1 MKYISGKILFRV
13 IFDTNEIFFMM
24 ITASYKRKC
33 IVSSACLPIA
43 LCMVLFLGGVSF
55 GSKGKSKVQT
65 PSVTSQAPPTS
76 VEMGSNLKFLS
87 LSLKDSIVYA
97 LRNNFDIEIS
107 KLNSNMKDYE
117 ITVQKAKYDPTMK
130 LEGKIEND
138 DVPIN
143 SKLVGGLETS
153 SISPFIEQGKTADAV
168 IQSMI
173 PTGATLSLEY
183 NIFRDFVDPNPF
195 RLLNPAYENYVEA
208 KITQP
213 LLKGAGWF
221 YNRSLI
227 YIARNN
233 KKISLAQFKS
243 KAIEVSN
250 SVQEAYW
257 NLVKAIED
265 LKVANKSKERA
276 EDLLKKNRIQ
286 VEIGTLAP
294 IEIIDAESGV
304 ASRVEAIISAENAIK
319 DKEDELKK
327 IMNFADTDIISD
339 AAVIPTNK
347 PDFIPKKV
355 ELKETLKVAMGKRPE
370 LLELQLKTENA
381 DMQTRRRKN
390 ELYPALDFTAGMRYT
405 GLGEDIEDVSDST
418 FSEEFQGEFFTLALE
433 IPLGNR
439 SARSKYNRSKLKKQQ
454 ASLNVKRKELDI
466 VVEVRGAVRQVM
478 TNIERV
484 NATRKARELAQ
495 KRLEVEGKKFSV
507 GRSTSLEILRAQ
519 EDLATAEGNEAK
531 AIIDYEISLGS
542 LEKAKGTILD
552 TYDIKLEEEEEKK
565 T

>member
-1 MKYISGKILFRV
+1 MA
-13 IFDTNEIFFMM
+13 N
-24 ITASYKRKC
+24 
-33 IVSSACLPIA
+33 LPIA
-43 LCMVLFLGGVSF
+43 LCMVLYLGSVSF
-55 GSKGKSKVQT
+55 GSESNPAVQKL
-65 PSVTSQAPPTS
+65 SATSQTPPTS
-76 VEMGSNLKFLS
+76 IEMGSNLKFLS
-87 LSLKDSIVYA
+87 LSLKDSVVHA

-117 ITVQKAKYDPTMK
+117 ITVQKAKYDPTLK
-130 LEGKIEND
+130 LEGNIENNET
-138 DVPIN
+138 PIS

-173 PTGATLSLEY
+173 PTGATVSLEY
-183 NIFRDFVDPNPF
+183 NIFRDFVNPSPF
-195 RLLNPAYENYVEA
+195 SLLNPAYENYIEA

-227 YIARNN
+227 SIARNN
-233 KKISLAQFKS
+233 KKISFAQFKS

-265 LKVANKSKERA
+265 LKVAIKSKERA
-276 EDLLKKNRIQ
+276 EDLLRKNKIQ
-286 VEIGTLAP
+286 VETGTLAP
-294 IEIIDAESGV
+294 IEIIDAEAGV
-304 ASRVEAIISAENAIK
+304 ASRVEAIISAENAVK

-327 IMNFADTDIISD
+327 IMNFADNDIVSD
-339 AAVIPTNK
+339 AAVIPTDK
-347 PDFIPKKV
+347 PDFEPKRV
-355 ELKETLKVAMGKRPE
+355 ELKETIRIAMGKRPE
-370 LLELQLKTENA
+370 LQALQLKTENA

-390 ELYPALDFTAGMRYT
+390 ELYPALDFTAGIRYS
-405 GLGEDIEDVSDST
+405 GLGEDMEDVSDST

-439 SARSKYNRSKLKKQQ
+439 SARSKYNKSKLKKQQ
-454 ASLNVKRKELDI
+454 ASLNVKKKELDI
-466 VVEVRGAVRQVM
+466 VVEVRKSVRQVL
-478 TNIERV
+478 TNSERV

-495 KRLEVEGKKFSV
+495 KRLEVEGKKYSV

-531 AIIDYEISLGS
+531 AIIDYEISLGN
-542 LEKAKGTILD
+542 LEKDKGTILD
-552 TYDIKLEEEEEKK
+552 AYDIKLEEEETK

>member
-1 MKYISGKILFRV
+1 M
-13 IFDTNEIFFMM
+13 T
-24 ITASYKRKC
+24 ITTSYKKKS
-33 IVSSACLPIA
+33 IVGSACLPIA
-43 LCMVLFLGGVSF
+43 LCMVLYMGNVSF
-55 GSKGKSKVQT
+55 GGEGKPKAQKPSAISQT
-65 PSVTSQAPPTS
+65 PSAGI
-76 VEMGSNLKFLS
+76 EMGSNLKFLS
-87 LSLKDSIVYA
+87 LSLKDSIVHA

-117 ITVQKAKYDPTMK
+117 ITVQKAKYDPTLK

-138 DVPIN
+138 ETPIN
-143 SKLVGGLETS
+143 SKLVGGLETT
-153 SISPFIEQGKTADAV
+153 SISPYVEQGKTADAV

-183 NIFRDFVDPNPF
+183 NIFRDFVNPNAF

-233 KKISLAQFKS
+233 KKISFAKFKS
-243 KAIEVSN
+243 KAIEVSD

-265 LKVANKSKERA
+265 LKVAKKSKERA
-276 EDLLKKNRIQ
+276 EDLLRKNKIQ
-286 VEIGTLAP
+286 VETGTLAP
-294 IEIIDAESGV
+294 IEIIDAEAGV
-304 ASRVEAIISAENAIK
+304 ASRVEAIISAENAVK

-327 IMNFADTDIISD
+327 IMNFADNDIISD
-339 AAVIPTNK
+339 AAVVPTDK
-347 PDFIPKKV
+347 PSFEPKRV
-355 ELKETLKVAMGKRPE
+355 ELKETLKIAMGRRPE
-370 LLELQLKTENA
+370 LQELQLKTENA
-381 DMQTRRRKN
+381 NMQTRRRKN
-390 ELYPALDFTAGMRYT
+390 ELYPALDFTGGVRYT
-405 GLGEDIEDVSDST
+405 GLGDEVSDANDST

-439 SARSKYNRSKLKKQQ
+439 SARSKYNKSKLKKQQ
-454 ASLNVKRKELDI
+454 ASLNVKKKELDI
-466 VVEVRGAVRQVM
+466 VVEVRESVRQVM

-495 KRLEVEGKKFSV
+495 KRLEVEEKKYSV

-531 AIIDYEISLGS
+531 AIIDYEISLGN

-552 TYDIKLEEEEEKK
+552 AYDIKLEEEETK

>member
-1 MKYISGKILFRV
+1 
-13 IFDTNEIFFMM
+13 M
-24 ITASYKRKC
+24 ITASYKRNC
-33 IVSSACLPIA
+33 IVSRACLPIA
-43 LCMVLFLGGVSF
+43 LCMVLYLGSVSF
-55 GSKGKSKVQT
+55 GGEGKPKVQT
-65 PSVTSQAPPTS
+65 PSAISQTPPARI
-76 VEMGSNLKFLS
+76 EMGSNLKFLS
-87 LSLKDSIVYA
+87 LSLKDGIVYA
-97 LRNNFDIEIS
+97 LRNNFDISIS
-107 KLNSNMKDYE
+107 KLNSNIKDYE
-117 ITVQKAKYDPTMK
+117 ITVQKAKYDPTLK
-130 LEGKIEND
+130 LEGNIEND
-138 DVPIN
+138 ETPIN

-153 SISPFIEQGKTADAV
+153 SISPFVEQGKTADAV

-173 PTGATLSLEY
+173 PTGATVSLEY
-183 NIFRDFVDPNPF
+183 NLFRDYVNPNAF
-195 RLLNPAYENYVEA
+195 RLLNPAYENYIEA
-208 KITQP
+208 KIKQP

-227 YIARNN
+227 SIARND

-243 KAIEVSN
+243 KALEVSN
-250 SVQEAYW
+250 AVQEAYW

-265 LKVANKSKERA
+265 LKVAKKSKERA
-276 EDLLKKNRIQ
+276 EDLLKKNKIQ
-286 VEIGTLAP
+286 VETGTLAP
-294 IEIIDAESGV
+294 IEIIDAEAGV
-304 ASRVEAIISAENAIK
+304 ASRVEAIISAENAVK

-327 IMNFADTDIISD
+327 IMNFADNDIISD
-339 AAVIPTNK
+339 AAVVPTDK

-355 ELKETLKVAMGKRPE
+355 ELKESLKVAMGKRPE
-370 LLELQLKTENA
+370 LQELQLKTENA
-381 DMQTRRRKN
+381 DMQRKRRKN

-405 GLGEDIEDVSDST
+405 GLGEDVEDVNDST
-418 FSEEFQGEFFTLALE
+418 FSEEFQGEFFTLELE

-439 SARSKYNRSKLKKQQ
+439 SARSEYNKSKLEKQQ

-466 VVEVRGAVRQVM
+466 VVEVRQTVRQVM

-531 AIIDYEISLGS
+531 AIIDYEISLGN

-552 TYDIKLEEEEEKK
+552 AYDIKLEEEEKK

>member
-1 MKYISGKILFRV
+1 M
-13 IFDTNEIFFMM
+13 T

-33 IVSSACLPIA
+33 IVSRAYLPIA
-43 LCMVLFLGGVSF
+43 LCMVLYLGSVSF
-55 GSKGKSKVQT
+55 GGEGKPKVQT
-65 PSVTSQAPPTS
+65 PSATSHTPPAS
-76 VEMGSNLKFLS
+76 IEMGSNLKFLS
-87 LSLKDSIVYA
+87 LSLKDGIVYA

-130 LEGKIEND
+130 LEGNIEND
-138 DVPIN
+138 ETPIN
-143 SKLVGGLETS
+143 SRLVGGLGVT
-153 SISPFIEQGKTADAV
+153 SISPFVEQGKTADAV

-173 PTGATLSLEY
+173 PTGATVSLEY
-183 NIFRDFVDPNPF
+183 NLFRDYVNPNAF
-195 RLLNPAYENYVEA
+195 RLLNPAYENYIEA
-208 KITQP
+208 KIKQP

-227 YIARNN
+227 SIARND

-243 KAIEVSN
+243 KALEVSN
-250 SVQEAYW
+250 AVQEAYW

-265 LKVANKSKERA
+265 LKVAKKSKERA
-276 EDLLKKNRIQ
+276 EDLLRKNKIQ
-286 VEIGTLAP
+286 VETGTLAP
-294 IEIIDAESGV
+294 IEIIDAEAGV
-304 ASRVEAIISAENAIK
+304 ASRVEAIISAENAVK

-327 IMNFADTDIISD
+327 IMNFADNDIISD
-339 AAVIPTNK
+339 AAVVPTDK

-355 ELKETLKVAMGKRPE
+355 ELKESLKVAMGKRPE
-370 LLELQLKTENA
+370 LQELQLKTENS
-381 DMQTRRRKN
+381 DMQSRRRKN

-405 GLGEDIEDVSDST
+405 GLGEGVEDVTDST
-418 FSEEFQGEFFTLALE
+418 FSEQFQGEFFTLALE

-439 SARSKYNRSKLKKQQ
+439 SARSEYNKSKLEKQQ
-454 ASLNVKRKELDI
+454 ANLNVKRKELDI
-466 VVEVRGAVRQVM
+466 VVEVRGSVRQVM

-495 KRLEVEGKKFSV
+495 KRLEVEEIKYRV

-519 EDLATAEGNEAK
+519 EDLATAEGNAAK
-531 AIIDYEISLGS
+531 AIIDYEISLGN

-552 TYDIKLEEEEEKK
+552 VYDIKLEEEETK

>member
-381 DMQTRRRKN
+381 DMQSRRRKN

-552 TYDIKLEEEEEKK
+552 TYDIKLEEEEKK

>member
-1 MKYISGKILFRV
+1 M
-13 IFDTNEIFFMM
+13 T
-24 ITASYKRKC
+24 ITTLYKRKC
-33 IVSSACLPIA
+33 IVIGACLPVA
-43 LCMVLFLGGVSF
+43 LCMVLFLWGVSYA
-55 GSKGKSKVQT
+55 GKSKSKGQT
-65 PSVTSQAPPTS
+65 PSATSQTPPAS
-76 VEMGSNLKFLS
+76 IEMGSNLKFLS

-107 KLNSNMKDYE
+107 KLTSNMKDYE
-117 ITVQKAKYDPTMK
+117 ITVQKAKYDPTLK
-130 LEGKIEND
+130 LEGNIEND
-138 DVPIN
+138 ETPIN

-183 NIFRDFVDPNPF
+183 NLFRDFVEPNPF

-276 EDLLKKNRIQ
+276 EDLLRKNRIQ
-286 VEIGTLAP
+286 VETGTLAP

-304 ASRVEAIISAENAIK
+304 ASRVEAIISAENAVK

-347 PDFIPKKV
+347 PDFEPKKV
-355 ELKETLKVAMGKRPE
+355 ELKETIKIAMGKRPE

-405 GLGEDIEDVSDST
+405 GLGEDIEDVNDST

-454 ASLNVKRKELDI
+454 AGLNIKRKELDI
-466 VVEVRGAVRQVM
+466 VVEVRETVRQVM

-495 KRLEVEGKKFSV
+495 KRLEVEEKKFSV

-531 AIIDYEISLGS
+531 AIIDYEISLGN

-552 TYDIKLEEEEEKK
+552 AYDIKLEEEETK

>member
-1 MKYISGKILFRV
+1 MQRIFIILPILVSFVLCYGRILFSNENNSPGKISA
-13 IFDTNEIFFMM
+13 TTSPAETEI
-24 ITASYKRKC
+24 T
-33 IVSSACLPIA
+33 
-43 LCMVLFLGGVSF
+43 
-55 GSKGKSKVQT
+55 
-65 PSVTSQAPPTS
+65 
-76 VEMGSNLKFLS
+76 SNLKFIS
-87 LSLKDSIVYA
+87 LSVKDSIVYA

-117 ITVQKAKYDPTMK
+117 ITVQKAKYDPTLK
-130 LEGKIEND
+130 LEGNIEND

-143 SKLVGGLETS
+143 SKLVGGLETR

-183 NIFRDFVDPNPF
+183 NIFRDFVEPNPF

-213 LLKGAGWF
+213 LLKGTGWF

-276 EDLLKKNRIQ
+276 EDLLRKNRIQ
-286 VEIGTLAP
+286 VETGTLAP

-304 ASRVEAIISAENAIK
+304 ASRVEAIISAENAVK

-347 PDFIPKKV
+347 PDFEPKKV
-355 ELKETLKVAMGKRPE
+355 ELKETIKIAMGKRPE

-390 ELYPALDFTAGMRYT
+390 ELYPALDFTAGMRYS
-405 GLGEDIEDVSDST
+405 GLGEDIEDVNDST

-466 VVEVRGAVRQVM
+466 VVEVRQTVRQVM

-531 AIIDYEISLGS
+531 AIIDYEISLGN

-552 TYDIKLEEEEEKK
+552 AYDIKLEEEEKK

>member
-1 MKYISGKILFRV
+1 MKSIY
-13 IFDTNEIFFMM
+13 
-24 ITASYKRKC
+24 
-33 IVSSACLPIA
+33 LPIA
-43 LCMVLFLGGVSF
+43 LCVVLSIWGVSF
-55 GSKGKSKVQT
+55 AGKSNPTVQK
-65 PSVTSQAPPTS
+65 PSATSQIPPTS
-76 VEMGSNLKFLS
+76 IETGLNLKFLS
-87 LSLKDSIVYA
+87 LSLKDSIVHA
-97 LRNNFDIEIS
+97 LHNNFDIELS

-117 ITVQKAKYDPTMK
+117 ITVQKAKYDPTLK
-130 LEGKIEND
+130 LEGNIENNET
-138 DVPIN
+138 PIN
-143 SKLVGGLETS
+143 SRLVGGLGVT
-153 SISPFIEQGKTADAV
+153 SISPFVEQGKTADAV

-173 PTGATLSLEY
+173 PTGATVSLEY
-183 NIFRDFVDPNPF
+183 NLFRDYVNPNAF
-195 RLLNPAYENYVEA
+195 RLLNPAYENYIEA
-208 KITQP
+208 KIKQP

-227 YIARNN
+227 YIARND

-243 KAIEVSN
+243 KALEVSN
-250 SVQEAYW
+250 AVQEAYW

-276 EDLLKKNRIQ
+276 EDLLRKNKIQ
-286 VEIGTLAP
+286 VETGTLAP
-294 IEIIDAESGV
+294 IEIIDAEAGV
-304 ASRVEAIISAENAIK
+304 ASRVEAIISAENAVK

-339 AAVIPTNK
+339 AAVIPTDK
-347 PDFIPKKV
+347 PDFKPKQV
-355 ELKETLKVAMGKRPE
+355 ELKETIKIAMGKRPE
-370 LLELQLKTENA
+370 LLELQLETENA

-390 ELYPALDFTAGMRYT
+390 ELYPALDFTAGVRYT
-405 GLGEDIEDVSDST
+405 GLGEDIEDANDST
-418 FSEEFQGEFFTLALE
+418 FSEKFQGEFFKLALE

-439 SARSKYNRSKLKKQQ
+439 SARSEYNKSKLKKQQ

-466 VVEVRGAVRQVM
+466 VVEVRQTVRQVM

-495 KRLEVEGKKFSV
+495 KRLEVEGKKFGV

-519 EDLATAEGNEAK
+519 EDLAIAEGNEAK
-531 AIIDYEISLGS
+531 AIIDYEISRGN

-552 TYDIKLEEEEEKK
+552 TYDIKLEEEEEAK

>member
-1 MKYISGKILFRV
+1 MV
-13 IFDTNEIFFMM
+13 IP
-24 ITASYKRKC
+24 ASYKRKC

-55 GSKGKSKVQT
+55 GSKGKSKAQT

-143 SKLVGGLETS
+143 SKLVGGLATS

-183 NIFRDFVDPNPF
+183 NIFRDYVNPNPF

-304 ASRVEAIISAENAIK
+304 ASRVEAIISAENAVK

-339 AAVIPTNK
+339 ATVIPTNK
-347 PDFIPKKV
+347 PDFEPKKV
-355 ELKETLKVAMGKRPE
+355 ELKETIKIAMGKRPE
-370 LLELQLKTENA
+370 LVELQLKTENA
-381 DMQTRRRKN
+381 DMQSRRRKN
-390 ELYPALDFTAGMRYT
+390 ELYPALDFTAGMRYS
-405 GLGEDIEDVSDST
+405 GLGEDIEDVNDSA

-454 ASLNVKRKELDI
+454 AGLNVKRKELDI
-466 VVEVRGAVRQVM
+466 VVEVRGTVRQVM

-495 KRLEVEGKKFSV
+495 KRLEVEEKKFSV
-507 GRSTSLEILRAQ
+507 GRSTILEILRAQ

-531 AIIDYEISLGS
+531 AIIDYEISLGN

-552 TYDIKLEEEEEKK
+552 TYDIKLEEEEKK

>member
-1 MKYISGKILFRV
+1 MTKTVS
-13 IFDTNEIFFMM
+13 N
-24 ITASYKRKC
+24 KRKP
-33 IVSSACLPIA
+33 IATGAYLTIA
-43 LCMVLFLGGVSF
+43 LCMVLYLGSVSF
-55 GSKGKSKVQT
+55 GSESNPAVQKL
-65 PSVTSQAPPTS
+65 SATSQTTPAS
-76 VEMGSNLKFLS
+76 IEMGSNLKFLS
-87 LSLKDSIVYA
+87 LSLKDSVVHA

-107 KLNSNMKDYE
+107 KLNSHMKDYE
-117 ITVQKAKYDPTMK
+117 ITVQKAKYDPTLE
-130 LEGKIEND
+130 LEGNIENNET
-138 DVPIN
+138 PIN
-143 SKLVGGLETS
+143 SKLVGGLETR
-153 SISPFIEQGKTADAV
+153 SISPFVEQGKTADAV

-173 PTGATLSLEY
+173 PTGATVSLEY
-183 NIFRDFVDPNPF
+183 NLFREYMNPNAF
-195 RLLNPAYENYVEA
+195 RLLNPAYENYIEA

-233 KKISLAQFKS
+233 KKISFAQFKS

-265 LKVANKSKERA
+265 LKVAIKSKERA
-276 EDLLKKNRIQ
+276 EDLLRKNKIQ
-286 VEIGTLAP
+286 VETGTLAP
-294 IEIIDAESGV
+294 IEIIDAEAGV
-304 ASRVEAIISAENAIK
+304 ASRVEAIISAENAVK

-327 IMNFADTDIISD
+327 IMNFADNDIVSD
-339 AAVIPTNK
+339 AAVIPTDK
-347 PDFIPKKV
+347 PDFEPKRV
-355 ELKETLKVAMGKRPE
+355 ELKETIRIAMGKRPE
-370 LLELQLKTENA
+370 LQALQLKTENA

-390 ELYPALDFTAGMRYT
+390 ELYPALDFTAGIRYS
-405 GLGEDIEDVSDST
+405 GLGEDMEDVSDST

-454 ASLNVKRKELDI
+454 ASLNVKKKELDI
-466 VVEVRGAVRQVM
+466 VVEVRKSVRQVL
-478 TNIERV
+478 TNSERV

-495 KRLEVEGKKFSV
+495 KRLEVEGKKYSV

-531 AIIDYEISLGS
+531 AIIDYEISLGN
-542 LEKAKGTILD
+542 LEKDKGTILD
-552 TYDIKLEEEEEKK
+552 AYDIKLEEEETK

>member
-1 MKYISGKILFRV
+1 M
-13 IFDTNEIFFMM
+13 T

-33 IVSSACLPIA
+33 IVSSAYLPIA
-43 LCMVLFLGGVSF
+43 LCMVLYLGSVSF
-55 GSKGKSKVQT
+55 GSESNPTVQKS
-65 PSVTSQAPPTS
+65 SATSQTPPTS
-76 VEMGSNLKFLS
+76 IEMGSNLKFLS
-87 LSLKDSIVYA
+87 LSLKDGIVYA

-107 KLNSNMKDYE
+107 KLNSNVKDYE

-138 DVPIN
+138 DIPIN

-153 SISPFIEQGKTADAV
+153 AISPFIEQGKTADAV

-173 PTGATLSLEY
+173 PTGATVSLEY

-233 KKISLAQFKS
+233 KKISFAQFKS
-243 KAIEVSN
+243 KALEISN
-250 SVQEAYW
+250 AVQEAYW

-276 EDLLKKNRIQ
+276 EDLLRKNKIQ
-286 VEIGTLAP
+286 VETGTLAP
-294 IEIIDAESGV
+294 IEIIDAEAGV
-304 ASRVEAIISAENAIK
+304 ASRVEAIISAENAVK

-327 IMNFADTDIISD
+327 IMNFADNEIISD
-339 AAVIPTNK
+339 ASVIPTDK

-355 ELKETLKVAMGKRPE
+355 ELKETIKIAMGKRPE
-370 LLELQLKTENA
+370 LQALQLKTENA
-381 DMQTRRRKN
+381 DMQSRRRKN

-405 GLGEDIEDVSDST
+405 GLGEDVEDVNDST
-418 FSEEFQGEFFTLALE
+418 FSEEFQGEFFALALE

-439 SARSKYNRSKLKKQQ
+439 SARSKYNKSKLKKQQ
-454 ASLNVKRKELDI
+454 ARLNVKRKELDI
-466 VVEVRGAVRQVM
+466 VVEVRGSVRQVM

-495 KRLEVEGKKFSV
+495 KRLEVEEIKYRV

-531 AIIDYEISLGS
+531 AIIDYEISLGN

-552 TYDIKLEEEEEKK
+552 TYDIKLEEEEAK

>member
-1 MKYISGKILFRV
+1 M
-13 IFDTNEIFFMM
+13 T
-24 ITASYKRKC
+24 ITTSYKRKF
-33 IVSSACLPIA
+33 IVISASLPVA
-43 LCMVLFLGGVSF
+43 LCMVLFLVSVSF
-55 GSKGKSKVQT
+55 AGKNKSKEQT
-65 PSVTSQAPPTS
+65 PSATSQKPSAGI
-76 VEMGSNLKFLS
+76 EMGSSLKFLS

-107 KLNSNMKDYE
+107 RLTSNMKDYE
-117 ITVQKAKYDPTMK
+117 ITVQKAKYDPTLK
-130 LEGKIEND
+130 LEGNIEND

-143 SKLVGGLETS
+143 SRLVGGLETS

-183 NIFRDFVDPNPF
+183 NLFRDFVDPNPF

-276 EDLLKKNRIQ
+276 EDLLRKNRIQ
-286 VEIGTLAP
+286 VETGTLAP

-304 ASRVEAIISAENAIK
+304 ASRVEAIISAENAVK
-319 DKEDELKK
+319 DKEDELKQ

-347 PDFIPKKV
+347 PDFEPKKV
-355 ELKETLKVAMGKRPE
+355 ELKETIKIAMGKRPE
-370 LLELQLKTENA
+370 LQELQLRTENA

-390 ELYPALDFTAGMRYT
+390 ELYPALDFTVGIRYT

-439 SARSKYNRSKLKKQQ
+439 SARSKYNKSKLRKQQ
-454 ASLNVKRKELDI
+454 ASLRVKRKELDI
-466 VVEVRGAVRQVM
+466 VVEVRETVRQVM

-495 KRLEVEGKKFSV
+495 KRLEVEGKKFGV

-531 AIIDYEISLGS
+531 AIIDYEISLGN

-552 TYDIKLEEEEEKK
+552 TYDIKLEEEETK

>member
-1 MKYISGKILFRV
+1 M
-13 IFDTNEIFFMM
+13 
-24 ITASYKRKC
+24 
-33 IVSSACLPIA
+33 
-43 LCMVLFLGGVSF
+43 
-55 GSKGKSKVQT
+55 
-65 PSVTSQAPPTS
+65 
-76 VEMGSNLKFLS
+76 
-87 LSLKDSIVYA
+87 
-97 LRNNFDIEIS
+97 
-107 KLNSNMKDYE
+107 
-117 ITVQKAKYDPTMK
+117 
-130 LEGKIEND
+130 
-138 DVPIN
+138 
-143 SKLVGGLETS
+143 
-153 SISPFIEQGKTADAV
+153 
-168 IQSMI
+168 
-173 PTGATLSLEY
+173 
-183 NIFRDFVDPNPF
+183 
-195 RLLNPAYENYVEA
+195 EA

-243 KAIEVSN
+243 KALEISN
-250 SVQEAYW
+250 AVQEAYW

-276 EDLLKKNRIQ
+276 EDLLRKNRIQ
-286 VEIGTLAP
+286 VETGTLAP

-304 ASRVEAIISAENAIK
+304 ASRVEAIISAENAVK

-327 IMNFADTDIISD
+327 IMNFADNEIISD
-339 AAVIPTNK
+339 ASVIPTDK

-355 ELKETLKVAMGKRPE
+355 ELKETLKVAMEKRPE
-370 LLELQLKTENA
+370 LQALQLKTENA
-381 DMQTRRRKN
+381 DMQSKRRKN

-405 GLGEDIEDVSDST
+405 GLGEDIEDANDST

-439 SARSKYNRSKLKKQQ
+439 SARSKYNKSKLKKQQ

-466 VVEVRGAVRQVM
+466 VVEVRGSVRQVM

-531 AIIDYEISLGS
+531 AIIDYEISLGN

-552 TYDIKLEEEEEKK
+552 SYDIKLEEEETK

>member
-1 MKYISGKILFRV
+1 
-13 IFDTNEIFFMM
+13 M

-33 IVSSACLPIA
+33 IVSWACLPIA
-43 LCMVLFLGGVSF
+43 LCMVLYLGSVTF
-55 GSKGKSKVQT
+55 GSEGKPKVQT
-65 PSVTSQAPPTS
+65 SSATSQAPPAS
-76 VEMGSNLKFLS
+76 IEMGSNLKFLS
-87 LSLKDSIVYA
+87 LSLKEGIVYA

-107 KLNSNMKDYE
+107 KLNSNIKDYE
-117 ITVQKAKYDPTMK
+117 ITVQKAKYDPTLK
-130 LEGKIEND
+130 LEGNIEND
-138 DVPIN
+138 ETPIN
-143 SKLVGGLETS
+143 SKLIGGLQTS
-153 SISPFIEQGKTADAV
+153 SISPFVEQGKTADVV

-173 PTGATLSLEY
+173 PTGATVSLEY
-183 NIFRDFVDPNPF
+183 NLFRDYVNPNAF
-195 RLLNPAYENYVEA
+195 RLLNPAYENYIEA
-208 KITQP
+208 KIKQP

-227 YIARNN
+227 SIARND

-243 KAIEVSN
+243 KALEVSN
-250 SVQEAYW
+250 AVQEAYW

-265 LKVANKSKERA
+265 LKVAKKSKERA
-276 EDLLKKNRIQ
+276 EDLLRKNKIQ
-286 VEIGTLAP
+286 VETGTLAP
-294 IEIIDAESGV
+294 IEIIDAEAGV
-304 ASRVEAIISAENAIK
+304 ASRVEAIISAENAVK

-327 IMNFADTDIISD
+327 IMNFADNEIISD
-339 AAVIPTNK
+339 ASVIPTDK

-355 ELKETLKVAMGKRPE
+355 ELKESLKVAMGKRPE
-370 LLELQLKTENA
+370 LQELQLKTENA
-381 DMQTRRRKN
+381 DMQSRRRKN

-405 GLGEDIEDVSDST
+405 GLGEDVEDVNDST
-418 FSEEFQGEFFTLALE
+418 FSEEFQGEFFTLELA

-439 SARSKYNRSKLKKQQ
+439 SARSKYNKSKLKKQQ
-454 ASLNVKRKELDI
+454 SNLNVKRKELDI
-466 VVEVRGAVRQVM
+466 VVEVRGSVRQVM

-495 KRLEVEGKKFSV
+495 KRLEVEEIKYRV

-531 AIIDYEISLGS
+531 AIIDYEISLGN

-552 TYDIKLEEEEEKK
+552 VYDIKLEEEETK

>member
-1 MKYISGKILFRV
+1 MKSIY
-13 IFDTNEIFFMM
+13 
-24 ITASYKRKC
+24 
-33 IVSSACLPIA
+33 LPIA
-43 LCMVLFLGGVSF
+43 LCVVLSIWGVSF
-55 GSKGKSKVQT
+55 GSESNPTVQKPLATSQT
-65 PSVTSQAPPTS
+65 PPSGI
-76 VEMGSNLKFLS
+76 EMGLNMKFLS

-117 ITVQKAKYDPTMK
+117 ITVQKAKYDPTLE
-130 LEGKIEND
+130 LEGTIEND
-138 DVPIN
+138 ETPIN
-143 SKLVGGLETS
+143 SKLVGGLETT
-153 SISPFIEQGKTADAV
+153 SINPFIEKGKTANAV
-168 IQSMI
+168 IQSLI
-173 PTGATLSLEY
+173 PTGATVSLEY
-183 NIFRDFVDPNPF
+183 NIFRDFLNPSPF
-195 RLLNPAYENYVEA
+195 SLLNPSYENYVEA

-243 KAIEVSN
+243 KAIEVSDT
-250 SVQEAYW
+250 VQVAYW

-276 EDLLKKNRIQ
+276 EDLLKKNKIQ
-286 VEIGTLAP
+286 VETGTLAP
-294 IEIIDAESGV
+294 IEIIDAEAGV
-304 ASRVEAIISAENAIK
+304 ASRVEAIISAENAVK

-339 AAVIPTNK
+339 AAVIPTDK
-347 PDFIPKKV
+347 PDFEPKRV
-355 ELKETLKVAMGKRPE
+355 ELKETIKIAMRKRPE

-405 GLGEDIEDVSDST
+405 GLGEDLEDANDST

-439 SARSKYNRSKLKKQQ
+439 SARSKYNKSKLKKQQ
-454 ASLNVKRKELDI
+454 ASLNVKKKELDI
-466 VVEVRGAVRQVM
+466 VVEVRKSVRQVL

-495 KRLEVEGKKFSV
+495 KRLEVEEKKYRV

-531 AIIDYEISLGS
+531 AIIDYEISLGN

-552 TYDIKLEEEEEKK
+552 AYDIKLEEEETK

>member
-1 MKYISGKILFRV
+1 MKYLSGKILVRV
-13 IFDTNEIFFMM
+13 IFDTNEIFLMM

-43 LCMVLFLGGVSF
+43 LCMVLFLGGGSF
-55 GSKGKSKVQT
+55 AGKSKSKGQT
-65 PSVTSQAPPTS
+65 PSATSQTPPS
-76 VEMGSNLKFLS
+76 SIEMGSNLKFLS

-107 KLNSNMKDYE
+107 KLTSNMKDYE
-117 ITVQKAKYDPTMK
+117 ITVQKAKYDPTLK
-130 LEGKIEND
+130 LEGNIEND

-143 SKLVGGLETS
+143 SKLVGGLETR

-173 PTGATLSLEY
+173 PTGATVSLEY
-183 NIFRDFVDPNPF
+183 NIFRDYVNPNPF

-286 VEIGTLAP
+286 VETGTLAP

-304 ASRVEAIISAENAIK
+304 ASRVEAIISAENAVK

-339 AAVIPTNK
+339 AAVIPINK
-347 PDFIPKKV
+347 PDFEPKKV
-355 ELKETLKVAMGKRPE
+355 ELKETIKIAMGKRPE
-370 LLELQLKTENA
+370 LQELQLKTENA
-381 DMQTRRRKN
+381 DMQSRRRKN
-390 ELYPALDFTAGMRYT
+390 ELYPALDFTAGMRYS
-405 GLGEDIEDVSDST
+405 GLGEDIEDVNDST

-439 SARSKYNRSKLKKQQ
+439 SARSKYNRSKLRKQQ

-495 KRLEVEGKKFSV
+495 KRLEVEEKKFSV

-552 TYDIKLEEEEEKK
+552 TYDIKLEEEEKK

>member
-1 MKYISGKILFRV
+1 MHGFIPR
-13 IFDTNEIFFMM
+13 
-24 ITASYKRKC
+24 
-33 IVSSACLPIA
+33 
-43 LCMVLFLGGVSF
+43 GVSF
-55 GSKGKSKVQT
+55 GGKSNPKVQT

-355 ELKETLKVAMGKRPE
+355 ELKETIKIAMGKRPE

-381 DMQTRRRKN
+381 DMQSRRRKN

-405 GLGEDIEDVSDST
+405 GLGEDIEDVNDST

-454 ASLNVKRKELDI
+454 AGLNVKRKELDI

-552 TYDIKLEEEEEKK
+552 TYDIKLEEEEKK

>member
-1 MKYISGKILFRV
+1 M
-13 IFDTNEIFFMM
+13 T
-24 ITASYKRKC
+24 ITTSYKRKS
-33 IVSSACLPIA
+33 ILRSACLPVA
-43 LCMVLFLGGVSF
+43 LCMVLFLEGVSF
-55 GSKGKSKVQT
+55 AGKGKSKGQT
-65 PSVTSQAPPTS
+65 PSTTSQTPPAS
-76 VEMGSNLKFLS
+76 IEMGSNLKFLS

-107 KLNSNMKDYE
+107 KLTSNMKDYE
-117 ITVQKAKYDPTMK
+117 ITVQKAKYDPTLK
-130 LEGKIEND
+130 LEGNIEND
-138 DVPIN
+138 DIPIN

-183 NIFRDFVDPNPF
+183 NLFRDFVDPNPF

-286 VEIGTLAP
+286 VETGTLAP

-304 ASRVEAIISAENAIK
+304 ASRVEAIISAENAVK

-339 AAVIPTNK
+339 AAVIPINK
-347 PDFIPKKV
+347 PDFEPKKV
-355 ELKETLKVAMGKRPE
+355 ELKETIKIAMGKRPE
-370 LLELQLKTENA
+370 LQELQLKTENA
-381 DMQTRRRKN
+381 DMQSRRRKN
-390 ELYPALDFTAGMRYT
+390 ELYPALDFTAGMRYS
-405 GLGEDIEDVSDST
+405 GLGEDIEDVNDST

-439 SARSKYNRSKLKKQQ
+439 SARSKYNRSKLRKQQ

-495 KRLEVEGKKFSV
+495 KRLEVEEKKFSV

-552 TYDIKLEEEEEKK
+552 TYDIKLEEEEKK

>member
-1 MKYISGKILFRV
+1 
-13 IFDTNEIFFMM
+13 MM

-33 IVSSACLPIA
+33 IVSRAYLPIA
-43 LCMVLFLGGVSF
+43 LCMVLYLGSVSF
-55 GSKGKSKVQT
+55 GGEGKPKVQT
-65 PSVTSQAPPTS
+65 PSATSHTPPAS
-76 VEMGSNLKFLS
+76 IEMGSNLKFLS
-87 LSLKDSIVYA
+87 LSLKDGIVYA

-130 LEGKIEND
+130 LEGNIEND
-138 DVPIN
+138 ETPIN
-143 SKLVGGLETS
+143 SRLVGGLGVT
-153 SISPFIEQGKTADAV
+153 SISPFVEQGKTADAV

-173 PTGATLSLEY
+173 PTGATVSLEY

-227 YIARNN
+227 SIARND

-243 KAIEVSN
+243 KALEVSN
-250 SVQEAYW
+250 AVQEAYW

-265 LKVANKSKERA
+265 LKVAKKSKERA
-276 EDLLKKNRIQ
+276 EDLLRKNKIQ
-286 VEIGTLAP
+286 VETGTLAP
-294 IEIIDAESGV
+294 IEIIDAEASV
-304 ASRVEAIISAENAIK
+304 ASRVEAIISAENAVK

-327 IMNFADTDIISD
+327 IMNFADNDIISD
-339 AAVIPTNK
+339 ASVIPTDK
-347 PDFIPKKV
+347 PDFIPKKI

-370 LLELQLKTENA
+370 LQELQLKTENS
-381 DMQTRRRKN
+381 DMQSRRRKN

-405 GLGEDIEDVSDST
+405 GLGEGVEDVSDST
-418 FSEEFQGEFFTLALE
+418 FSEEFQGEFFALALE

-439 SARSKYNRSKLKKQQ
+439 SARSEYNKSKLEKQQ
-454 ASLNVKRKELDI
+454 ANLNVKRKELDI
-466 VVEVRGAVRQVM
+466 VVEVRGSVRQVM

-495 KRLEVEGKKFSV
+495 KRLEVEEIKYRV

-519 EDLATAEGNEAK
+519 E
-531 AIIDYEISLGS
+531 
-542 LEKAKGTILD
+542 
-552 TYDIKLEEEEEKK
+552 
-565 T
+565 

>member
-1 MKYISGKILFRV
+1 MNYPYMQIEIVAKGLILKIFP
-13 IFDTNEIFFMM
+13 TM

-33 IVSSACLPIA
+33 IVSRAYLPVA
-43 LCMVLFLGGVSF
+43 LCMVLYLGSVSF
-55 GSKGKSKVQT
+55 GGEGKPKVQT
-65 PSVTSQAPPTS
+65 PSATSHTPPES
-76 VEMGSNLKFLS
+76 IEMGSNLKFLS
-87 LSLKDSIVYA
+87 LSLKDGIVYA

-107 KLNSNMKDYE
+107 KLNSNVKDYE

-138 DVPIN
+138 DIPIN

-173 PTGATLSLEY
+173 PTGATVSLEY
-183 NIFRDFVDPNPF
+183 NIFRDYVDPNPF

-233 KKISLAQFKS
+233 KKISFAQFKS
-243 KAIEVSN
+243 KALEISN
-250 SVQEAYW
+250 AVQEAYW

-276 EDLLKKNRIQ
+276 EDLLRKNKIQ
-286 VEIGTLAP
+286 VETGTLAP
-294 IEIIDAESGV
+294 IEIIDAEAGV
-304 ASRVEAIISAENAIK
+304 ASRVEAIISAENAVK

-327 IMNFADTDIISD
+327 IMNFADNEIISD
-339 AAVIPTNK
+339 ASVIPTDK

-355 ELKETLKVAMGKRPE
+355 ELKGTLKVAMEKRPE
-370 LLELQLKTENA
+370 LQALQLKTENA
-381 DMQTRRRKN
+381 DMQSKRRKN

-405 GLGEDIEDVSDST
+405 GLGEDVEDVNDST
-418 FSEEFQGEFFTLALE
+418 FSEEFQGEFFALALE

-439 SARSKYNRSKLKKQQ
+439 SARSKYNKSKLKKQQ
-454 ASLNVKRKELDI
+454 ANLNVKRKELDI
-466 VVEVRGAVRQVM
+466 VVEVRGSVRQVM

-531 AIIDYEISLGS
+531 AIIDYEISLGN

-552 TYDIKLEEEEEKK
+552 SYDIKLEEEETK